1 MKLEPSLRYSHTI
14 MSQVIKS
21 GDNVIDATVGKGNDT
36 EFLSKLVKEHG
47 KVYGFDL
54 QKDAINITKK
64 RLEKNNLNNT
74 KLFNIGHEKIKEY
87 VKDKINGA
95 IFNLGYLPGGNKDI
109 ITKPKTTIT
118 AIKACLELLEKDGIV
133 ILVLYYGHPGGK
145 TEKNA
150 VIDFVKNLE
159 QKEYSVLE
167 YKFINQINEPPILIA
182 IQKK

>member
-36 EFLSKLVKEHG
+36 EFLSKLVNKNG
-47 KVYGFDL
+47 KVYGFDV
-54 QKDAINITKK
+54 QKDAIDITKK
-64 RLEKNNLNNT
+64 RLSKSQLNNT
-74 KLFNIGHEKIKEY
+74 ILFNVGHENIKEY
-87 VKDKINGA
+87 VKDKIDGA

-109 ITKPKTTIT
+109 ITRPQTTIV
-118 AIKACLELLEKDGIV
+118 AIKACLELLKTNGII

-145 TEKNA
+145 DEKNL
-150 VIDFVKNLE
+150 VLNFVKNLD
-159 QKEYSVLE
+159 QKKYSVLE
-167 YKFINQINEPPILIA
+167 YKFINQVNDPPILVA